1 MLKKL
6 QEEEVKELF
15 PKSRIALV
23 TSDNVTSFLK
33 PKKWFLKIIA
43 GEFDIIIGTQ
53 MISKGYD
60 FENLTLACI
69 VNADD
74 MLYSSDLRALERS
87 YQMLT
92 Q

>member
-1 MLKKL
+1 
-6 QEEEVKELF
+6 
-15 PKSRIALV
+15 
-23 TSDNVTSFLK
+23 
-33 PKKWFLKIIA
+33 
-43 GEFDIIIGTQ
+43 

-92 Q
+92 QVIGRAGRKSAGKVLIQTYNPENLLFKYLCLDEKKDFINLN